1 MYDLYDH
8 YVNLQYWEFL
18 LSFLYV
24 VLLYFYFARQKNL
37 MLRKFPEYRFFLGGL
52 FAKILGGVAYGLLY
66 TYYYDGGDTQGYF
79 YGANTLANLFIT
91 DPESFIRLLVE
102 GNVPENFGLFTMETG
117 WPFQYMY
124 DDDRTFILIM
134 LLTPLCLL
142 TFRSYMVMT
151 VVLASLSYIGVWRCY
166 RSMVRYF
173 PTLDGKFALAFLF
186 MPSVIFWGSGVVKDT
201 FTFAAMC
208 WLIHYVDRWFQRGE
222 RGPWLVV
229 GAVASATMLIAI
241 KPYIFMVLLPAMIAW
256 IYYERIIAIRNRLIK
271 YTILPLGTLLML
283 GASLFLLDVLGDR
296 LDKFSLDKAL
306 ETIVGAKEDMT
317 RAQAYGNNFFDVG
330 DIDASWSSVLAASP
344 VAVNAAL
351 FRPYIW
357 EARNI
362 VMVAAGT
369 ENLWLLLLAL
379 SVLVRGR
386 VVRAFRM
393 LVGNPIT
400 LMGMAFSLV
409 FAFVIGISTPN
420 FGALVRFKIPLVPLF
435 VCSCH
440 IMLFLL
446 QKQREAEGRGTRFDP
461 RDYIKGDTVEQAL
474 RRKAARR

>member
-8 YVNLQYWEFL
+8 YVDLEYWEFL

-24 VLLYFYFARQKNL
+24 VILYFYFARQKNL

-52 FAKILGGVAYGLLY
+52 FAKILGGVAYGLVY
-66 TYYYDGGDTQGYF
+66 TYYYDGGDTMGYF
-79 YGANTLANLFIT
+79 YGANTLANLFVT
-91 DPESFIRLLVE
+91 DPGSYLRLIVQ
-102 GNVPENFGLFTMETG
+102 GNTPENFGLFTMETG

-124 DDDRTFILIM
+124 DDDRTFILM
-134 LLTPLCLL
+134 VLLTPLCLL

-166 RSMVRYF
+166 RSLVRYF
-173 PTLDGKFALAFLF
+173 PTLDGKFAIAFLF
-186 MPSVIFWGSGVVKDT
+186 MPSVIFWGSGIVKDT

-208 WLIHYVDRWFQRGE
+208 WLIHYMDRWFQRGE

-229 GAVASATMLIAI
+229 GGLLSAILLIAI
-241 KPYIFMVLLPAMIAW
+241 KPYIFMALLPAMIAW
-256 IYYERIIAIRNRLIK
+256 VYYERIIAIRNKLIK
-271 YTILPLGTLLML
+271 YTILPLGTVLML
-283 GASLFLLDVLGDR
+283 GASLFLLDALGDR

-306 ETIVGAKEDMT
+306 ETIVVSKEDMT
-317 RAQAYGNNFFDVG
+317 RAHAYGNNFFDVG
-330 DIDASWSSVLAASP
+330 ELDESWGSVLRASP

-351 FRPYIW
+351 FRPYLW
-357 EARNI
+357 EARNV
-362 VMVAAGT
+362 VMVAAGA

-379 SVLVRGR
+379 AVLVKGYF
-386 VVRAFRM
+386 VGAFKM

-400 LMGMAFSLV
+400 LMGMAYSLV

-435 VCSCH
+435 VCACH
-440 IMLFLL
+440 IILFLL
-446 QKQREAEGRGTRFDP
+446 EKKRELEGRGMRFDP
-461 RDYIKGDTVEQAL
+461 RNYIKGDHVGQEA
-474 RRKAARR
+474 RRKLASR